1 MVSDP
6 HTKLVNYNGKIYRE
20 VAAYAQSAQSA
31 IAAKM
36 AMQLMH
42 NLPLQRRWRYS
53 WESSTFI
60 DNEQE
65 HFQAA
70 TGAGRRSSIDSDK
83 NK

>member
-20 VAAYAQSAQSA
+20 VATYAQSA

-42 NLPLQRRWRYS
+42 NLPLQRRWRCS
-53 WESSTFI
+53 WESRAFI

-65 HFQAA
+65 HFHAA